1 VAAVKSF
8 KELVVWQKA
17 MQLVRVVYDATDGFP
32 KTERY
37 ALADQLVRAAVSV
50 PSNIAGAR
58 LVVRG
63 RDAVADSA
71 RSQVYSISRCVFGTG
86 R

>member
-17 MQLVRVVYDATDGFP
+17 MQVVRVVYDATDGFP

-50 PSNIAGAR
+50 PSNIAE
-58 LVVRG
+58 
-63 RDAVADSA
+63 
-71 RSQVYSISRCVFGTG
+71 VYSISRCVFGTG